1 MDALKQRNSNS
12 IQEQIAEN
20 KRSKKSLLITEKTIP
35 LFLLFCAAIS
45 VLTTIGIIFTLL
57 RESFTFFSDVS
68 IIDFFTGM
76 HWSPWTGK
84 FGVFPLISGTLLVTF
99 IAACVAL
106 PLGVASAIFLS
117 EYAGENTR
125 KIIKPV
131 LEVLAGIP
139 TVVYGY
145 FALTFVTPILM
156 KLVPGIEIFNALSAG
171 IVVGIMIVPM
181 VASLSEDAMSAVPKS
196 LREGALALGATRLET
211 TTKVVIP
218 AALSGIIASIVLALS
233 RAIGETMIV
242 TIAAGASPN
251 LTFNPAESI
260 QTLTAFIVQGA
271 TGDTTYGST
280 IYYSIYAVGITLFI
294 FTFIMNLISQYV
306 SRKFREDY

>member
-1 MDALKQRNSNS
+1 MKQNHTNS
-12 IQEQIAEN
+12 IQDRIAEN
-20 KRSKKSLLITEKTIP
+20 KANNKRLKATEKTVPI
-35 LFLLFCAAIS
+35 FLLLCAAVS

-68 IIDFFTGM
+68 VLDFLTGTN
-76 HWSPWTGK
+76 WSPWTGH
-84 FGVFPLISGTLLVTF
+84 FGVFPLISGTILVTF

-117 EYAGENTR
+117 EYAGDRTR
-125 KIIKPV
+125 RIIKPV

-145 FALTFVTPILM
+145 FALTFITPILM
-156 KLVPGIEIFNALSAG
+156 KIVPELKIFNALSAG
-171 IVVGIMIVPM
+171 IVVGIMILPM

-196 LREGALALGATRLET
+196 LREGALALGATKLET

-251 LTFNPAESI
+251 LTFDPTQSI

-280 IYYSIYAVGITLFI
+280 IYYSIYAVGITLFV
-294 FTFIMNLISQYV
+294 FTLIMNIISQYV